1 MAGKERELRTRIRLD
16 GEADYKKELGDIS
29 SRMKVLN
36 SELDVC
42 TTRMKTQGANMDD
55 LKSKQVALSEQYILQ
70 QDKLKILNEQLAKS
84 NERYGENSRQSNALK
99 AQINQTTRT
108 MLELE
113 NSMHEADQALD
124 NLNDTA
130 KEGVETHN
138 RFGSAL
144 ASVGE
149 TLGGAVVAGAKA
161 AGVALAAVGAAV
173 GAAATELWQLSG
185 ENAAGM
191 AQLAAQTGAT
201 GEEMQELGAIA
212 QQVYRDNFGDNLET
226 VAADLATVRQN
237 TKLTG
242 DALKEAA
249 EAGYMLQDT
258 FDMDQAE
265 SSRAAAAMMEKFG
278 ISAREAYN
286 LIAVG
291 AQKGANQN
299 GDLLD
304 VIAEYAPH
312 YAAMGLS
319 ADQMMQTLINGAAA
333 GVFQIDKVGDAMKEF
348 SIRAIDGSEST
359 ADAFNQLGLNAQA
372 VSSAI
377 AKGGPTAEASFQQ
390 VVAALQAVQDP
401 LQRNQIAVALFG
413 TQYEDLGAAALPV
426 LAGITDTTATA
437 ADALRQINN
446 VKYDTF
452 EDALGGVKRQLEGEF
467 LPMVT
472 AARQMGT
479 SMLTEISKAL
489 SDGLQPEDIQSI
501 GQMIATNL
509 LSGVEMFSGML
520 NENMGFVSDALNTVV
535 TTATAVLPT
544 LLDTLLPAAMGLLQ
558 SVIDGVSTN
567 IEPLTALATNLATSL
582 AGFLIE
588 NAPVLATAAVDLI
601 GGLIEGFTAEGNLAN
616 MVSAAIEMIASL
628 GRALVENAVHLL
640 GLAPD
645 ILKQLYDGLLQAD
658 WLSVAYNLI
667 VGLAT
672 GLQKGVEALVAT
684 ILSPFT
690 WIIEKVKEAW
700 GIHSPSTLMAEI
712 GGFLLAGLS
721 DGFLAGVQAVLDVV
735 SDVFG
740 RIWNAIKSIFGMGG
754 TSEESKEAKQAGKDI
769 MSGMQDGITGDEE
782 KLKTTIRNVSKNALK
797 TFRTEFGIN
806 EGASTSTKLQEYGR
820 AIVQGMLEG
829 IENKASNGFQSKAR
843 NTAQYAFN
851 AFNSEMGIYGGS
863 ATRFNYIGTAICD
876 GIANGIDSGTSRVS
890 AMARRMAQAAY
901 TAAKREL
908 GINSPSTK
916 FAYLADMS
924 MEGYTGRLNSRMS
937 DISSSVKSLNT
948 ALTSGIDSTARGST
962 FEINYD
968 ALAAAMTKSMV
979 ERGLGV
985 VTLSVDGKELG
996 RSVESGVSQQQ
1007 YSRAGSTVVGRSSR
1021 LVLV

>member
-1 MAGKERELRTRIRLD
+1 MAGKQRELKTRIRLD

-113 NSMHEADQALD
+113 NSMDEADQALD

-161 AGVALAAVGAAV
+161 AGAALAAVGAAV
-173 GAAATELWQLSG
+173 SAAATELWKLSG

-201 GEEMQELGAIA
+201 GEEMQELGEIA

-348 SIRAIDGSEST
+348 SIRAIDGSEGT
-359 ADAFNQLGLNAQA
+359 ADAFNRLGLNAQA

-390 VVAALQAVQDP
+390 VVTALQSVQDP
-401 LQRNQIAVALFG
+401 RERNQIAVALFG

-426 LAGITDTTATA
+426 LAGIVDTSATA
-437 ADALRQINN
+437 ADALGQINA

-452 EDALGGVKRQLEGEF
+452 EEALSGVKRQVESEL
-467 LPMVT
+467 LPLANT
-472 AARQMGT
+472 ARQT
-479 SMLTEISKAL
+479 ATNMLAEISSAL
-489 SDGLQPEDIQSI
+489 SDGFQPEDVQSI
-501 GQMIATNL
+501 GRMIAQNL
-509 LSGVEMFSGML
+509 MSGVEMFSGL
-520 NENMGFVSDALNTVV
+520 INENMGFVTDALNTIVSTV
-535 TTATAVLPT
+535 TAVLPT

-558 SVIDGVSTN
+558 SVIDGLSGN
-567 IEPLTALATNLATSL
+567 IEPLTTLATNIVTSI

-588 NAPVLATAAVDLI
+588 NAPVLVTAAADLLTGLVGGITECLPVLIPAAVSMMAQLATSLLDALPTLVAQLPAICKAIWDGLAAVDWA
-601 GGLIEGFTAEGNLAN
+601 G
-616 MVSAAIEMIASL
+616 
-628 GRALVENAVHLL
+628 L
-640 GLAPD
+640 GL
-645 ILKQLYDGLLQAD
+645 
-658 WLSVAYNLI
+658 NLI
-667 VGLAT
+667 QGLVNGLTGAVGSL
-672 GLQKGVEALVAT
+672 LESIKGVFQGIWQA
-684 ILSPFT
+684 ILGVF
-690 WIIEKVKEAW
+690 
-700 GIHSPSTLMAEI
+700 GIASPSTKAKEAA
-712 GGFLLAGLS
+712 GFILSGLVS
-721 DGFLAGVQAVLDVV
+721 GFESAVDAVCSTV
-735 SDVFG
+735 KKIFG
-740 RIWNAIKSIFGMGG
+740 KIWDAIKSIFGMGN
-754 TSEESKEAKQAGKDI
+754 SDESKEAKQAGKDI

-806 EGASTSTKLQEYGR
+806 EGASTSTKLKEYGR
-820 AIVQGMLEG
+820 AIVQGMLQG
-829 IENKASNGFQSKAR
+829 IDEKAANSFQGTAR

-851 AFNSEMGIYGGS
+851 AFNSEMGIYGGAAS
-863 ATRFNYIGTAICD
+863 RFTYIGSAICD
-876 GIANGIDSGTSRVS
+876 GISNGIASGSSRVS

-901 TAAKREL
+901 NAAKREL
-908 GINSPSTK
+908 DINSPSTK
-916 FAYLADMS
+916 FEYLADMS
-924 MEGYTGRLNSRMS
+924 IEGYTRGLNARMQDVTRSVQGLNSAVTNGVSYKVQSMAAQNAAPDYS
-937 DISSSVKSLNT
+937 
-948 ALTSGIDSTARGST
+948 ALVS
-962 FEINYD
+962 
-968 ALAAAMTKSMV
+968 AMK
-979 ERGLGV
+979 EAGLGV
-985 VTLSVDGKELG
+985 VVLTVDGKELG
-996 RSVESGVSQQQ
+996 RSTEPGVSQQQ